1 MPLTASLIAF
11 PVPATIRGMDF
22 GLVLPTLHAGASAEG
37 IEAAAEV
44 AERVGL
50 STVWTTD
57 HVMVEHE
64 SADEYGRIFE
74 VLISLAHVGARHQRV
89 KLGTSVIVVPQRGA
103 VVLAKELATLDALTR
118 GRMIAGVGVGW
129 DEIEFANLGAADRFP
144 VRGAYLDEAIALWR
158 HLWGGSEA
166 PFHGRFHDLTDYV
179 FEPLPPQGAALP
191 VVVGG
196 WSPPAL
202 RRAGQLA
209 DGYQPTSSSPAKAAE
224 RMAVVHA
231 HAEAAGRPVPALSA
245 RIHVEPFAPVD
256 SGPDAGY
263 ALRGT
268 PDQIRA
274 EIAAWEAIG
283 ASHLALYFESV
294 TPEAIVRDVECFAGE
309 MGLFA

>member
-1 MPLTASLIAF
+1 
-11 PVPATIRGMDF
+11 MDF

-44 AERVGL
+44 AERVGF

-57 HVMVEHE
+57 HVLVEHE

-74 VLISLAHVGARHQRV
+74 VLISLAHVGARHRRV

-118 GRMIAGVGVGW
+118 GRVIAGVGVGW
-129 DEIEFANLGAADRFP
+129 NEIEFANLGEADRFP
-144 VRGAYLDEAIALWR
+144 VRGAHLDEAIALWR

-179 FEPLPPQGAALP
+179 FEPLPVQGAALP
-191 VVVGG
+191 IVVGG
-196 WSPPAL
+196 RAPAAL

-224 RMAVVHA
+224 RMAVVRA
-231 HAEAAGRPVPALSA
+231 HAEAAGRPAPALSA
-245 RIHVEPFAPVD
+245 RVRVHPGEAD
-256 SGPDAGY
+256 EPDAGY

-283 ASHLALYFESV
+283 AAHLALYFESV
-294 TPEAIVRDVECFAGE
+294 TPEAIVRDVEWFAGE
-309 MGLFA
+309 IGPSV

>member
-1 MPLTASLIAF
+1 MAIPSSLLTV

-103 VVLAKELATLDALTR
+103 VVVAKELATLDALTR
-118 GRMIAGVGVGW
+118 GRVIAGVGVGW
-129 DEIEFANLGAADRFP
+129 DEIEFANLGEADRFP

-179 FEPLPPQGAALP
+179 FEPLPPQGATLP
-191 VVVGG
+191 IVVGG

-224 RMAVVHA
+224 RMAVVRA

-245 RIHVEPFAPVD
+245 RVHVEPYAPVD

-294 TPEAIVRDVECFAGE
+294 TPEAIVQDVEWFVAEIGPSI
-309 MGLFA
+309 